1 MRLFIRSIAL
11 VKIRYEAKY
20 ESIGM
25 IDKIAIDVVHTL
37 HLLPIHRLMKKPI
50 IVISNKGSIDIN
62 ESCINTFCCDLE
74 NMI

>member
-1 MRLFIRSIAL
+1 MRLFNRSIAL

-25 IDKIAIDVVHTL
+25 TEIKAIDVVQTL

-50 IVISNKGSIDIN
+50 IVISNKGSMDIS
-62 ESCINTFCCDLE
+62 EFCMRTFCF
-74 NMI
+74 